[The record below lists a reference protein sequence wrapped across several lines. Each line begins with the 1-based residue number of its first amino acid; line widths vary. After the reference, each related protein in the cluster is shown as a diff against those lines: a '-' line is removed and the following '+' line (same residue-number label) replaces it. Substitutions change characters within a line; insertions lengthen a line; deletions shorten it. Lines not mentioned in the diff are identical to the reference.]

1 MESCI
6 YEGWVR
12 HRRRA
17 PVEHEF
23 RYRLFMMYL
32 DLGELPELFS
42 RRWLWSASRRAVAR
56 FRREDHLGPA
66 DQPLDEAVR
75 DLVEERLGH
84 RPRGPV
90 RLLTHLAYF
99 GHRFNPVSFY
109 YCFDA
114 AADRVEAVVAE
125 INNTPWGEQH
135 CYVVAPEASEAGLH
149 RARFELDKEFHV
161 SPFMQMDQSYLWR
174 FAEPGGKLAVH
185 MENHEAGERLFAAT
199 LHLSRTEITG
209 WSLRRVLVQ
218 YPLMTLQV
226 VAAIYWQA
234 FRLWVKRC
242 PYVPHPKWS
251 PPDGAEVSP

>member
-6 YEGWVR
+6 SEGWVH
-12 HRRRA
+12 HRRQA

-32 DLGELPELFS
+32 DLDELPDLFS
-42 RRWLWSASRRAVAR
+42 GRWLWSASHRALARWRRQ
-56 FRREDHLGPA
+56 DHLGPA

-75 DLVEERLGH
+75 DLVEERLGR
-84 RPRGPV
+84 RPSGPV

-109 YCFDA
+109 YCYDDA
-114 AADRVEAVVAE
+114 DERVEAVVSE

-135 CYVVAPEASEAGLH
+135 CYVVSPDPGEGGLN

-161 SPFMQMDQSYLWR
+161 SPFMEMGQSYAWR
-174 FAEPGGKLAVH
+174 FGEPGGKVAVH
-185 MENHEAGERLFAAT
+185 MENYQAGERLFGAT
-199 LHLSRTEITG
+199 LHLSRTEITT
-209 WSLRRVLVQ
+209 WSLHRVLIQ
-218 YPLMTLQV
+218 YPLMTVQV

-234 FRLWVKRC
+234 FRLWLKKC
-242 PYVPHPKWS
+242 PYIPHPKWA
-251 PPDGAEVSP
+251 PQTGAEVS